1 MTATVIVF
9 FHAVITVGNESVFSK
24 TEKYPPTIF
33 HIPIT
38 RQVTGEKILK
48 QHRNATAITYRITP
62 LTPRAEKEKQKSKRK
77 NQRKVK
83 DKEKS

>member
-33 HIPIT
+33 RNPNI
-38 RQVTGEKILK
+38 RQ
-48 QHRNATAITYRITP
+48 
-62 LTPRAEKEKQKSKRK
+62 LTDK
-77 NQRKVK
+77 NQRQLL
-83 DKEKS
+83 S